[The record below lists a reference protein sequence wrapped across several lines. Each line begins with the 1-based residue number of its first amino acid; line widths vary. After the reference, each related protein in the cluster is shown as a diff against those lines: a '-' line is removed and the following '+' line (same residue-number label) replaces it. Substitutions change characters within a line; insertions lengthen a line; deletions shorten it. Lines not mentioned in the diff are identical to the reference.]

1 MYLYPAFDKANEA
14 HLRLGIMAKVNGDFD
29 ISLMH
34 LNMALNDTS
43 TCMFSSLEIK
53 FHIAHVNEVRG
64 ESHKAKELYEE
75 LLQEPEISANLKSDV
90 LRQLG
95 WMFHCI
101 EALGERNTRLHTAI
115 QYLKESNE
123 CSAKK
128 NHGKTLYLLGRCS
141 AGEKKFIY
149 DLVIRF
155 HEKFL
160 FSIFK
165 TQRYLCNDKTC
176 AMIYDHMTN
185 LNYIYAHNV

>member
-1 MYLYPAFDKANEA
+1 
-14 HLRLGIMAKVNGDFD
+14 MAKVNGDFD

-101 EALGERNTRLHTAI
+101 EALGERNPRLHTAI

-149 DLVIRF
+149 DLVI
-155 HEKFL
+155 HMHVWSNQSP
-160 FSIFK
+160 FSNV
-165 TQRYLCNDKTC
+165 C
-176 AMIYDHMTN
+176 H
-185 LNYIYAHNV
+185 AHNISSSTTYRDTEKRDPRTHTLYTTDT